1 MIQRLMPQPAAETT
15 LILTMIEKNGS
26 LTLAGNETRS
36 YVVPAPSQRHGKVQ
50 WDIRS
55 RSNWRMRPEEA
66 AAYKRISARFAET
79 PVRLSPRLS
88 ARSGK
93 MARNF
98 WRFARQ
104 QSILLR
110 FENAFEGY
118 VLHSGGLE
126 YLPLHGLKGDQ
137 Q

>member
-1 MIQRLMPQPAAETT
+1 MQQPAPETR
-15 LILTMIEKNGS
+15 LVVTMMEKNGS
-26 LTLAGNETRS
+26 LTLADNETRS
-36 YVVPAPSQRHGKVQ
+36 YVVLAPSQMHGKVQ

-55 RSNWRMRPEEA
+55 RSNWRMRPEES

-79 PVRLSPRLS
+79 PVRAVAEVVGPLRED
-88 ARSGK
+88 GK
-93 MARNF
+93 EF
-98 WRFARQ
+98 ISRFARQ

-118 VLHSGGLE
+118 VLHNGGLE